1 MDLSGA
7 VRPTAAMRSQ
17 LLQKRLQGQAIDFRG
32 ESRIGR
38 CMRTQL
44 AWDDYVMQKNIEMGP
59 AGSITIAL
67 LIIAVVFLMRSFY
80 KRFMGVDRSHDTDEK

>member
-17 LLQKRLQGQAIDFRG
+17 LLQKRLPVQAIDFRG